1 MTTTSRSPTW
11 HSAQTL
17 DVLMPTTL
25 PIQGITANTPI
36 GKTWYQ
42 NHPSHQ
48 RYWTHSLQ
56 QGCSYVETPLKA
68 RIGSFLF
75 LTLGETIKKTG
86 RKEGKSEERG
96 KICLMWMCIEFRAV
110 NEQADVI
117 EGGRL
122 HMSWM
127 REAKGT
133 IYIFWSSAPKNL
145 VDSASSRSK
154 NTLYWKKNEL

>member
-1 MTTTSRSPTW
+1 
-11 HSAQTL
+11 
-17 DVLMPTTL
+17 
-25 PIQGITANTPI
+25 
-36 GKTWYQ
+36 
-42 NHPSHQ
+42 
-48 RYWTHSLQ
+48 
-56 QGCSYVETPLKA
+56 
-68 RIGSFLF
+68 
-75 LTLGETIKKTG
+75 
-86 RKEGKSEERG
+86 
-96 KICLMWMCIEFRAV
+96 MCIELRAV